1 MKTIISFL
9 IQKSSI
15 LKSLKFRIWVI
26 VMLVGLISSSIMSQN
41 ILSNYRSRAVSQ
53 QTTTAVSQFRIL
65 ANHLAS
71 ADYFNDKEQESIE
84 NELSLFSSFFS
95 GRIMIIDSNFNVVS
109 DSYQM
114 SVGKAMIASEI
125 INCFADGNA
134 VQNYDDVNKYIE
146 LVIPIF
152 NPESE
157 TVEGVIFASSSTQSV
172 YNTVDVLSRK
182 AGILMVAMILFIFI
196 FAVVMSSIL
205 VRPFERI
212 TKVINSVDNGLAVP
226 EEKILD
232 YLETEEIMNAFNTV
246 LNRMR
251 ILDESREE
259 FVSNVS
265 HELKTPLASM
275 KVLADSIR
283 NADDVPIETYKEF
296 MDDIGDEVDRENTI
310 ITDLLSLVKMDK
322 TSGKPNIKPTD
333 VNTMI
338 AGIIKRLKPIGDK
351 NDIELIFNEERTV
364 NAEIDETKMTLA
376 ITNLV
381 ENAIKYNKPGG
392 WVRVDLDAD
401 HQFFSCKV
409 SDSGIGI
416 PKDSLDRIYE
426 RFYRVDK
433 SHSREIGGT
442 GLGLAITRS
451 AILLHRGA
459 IKATSIEGEGT
470 TFVVRI
476 PLKYV
481 I

>member
-1 MKTIISFL
+1 
-9 IQKSSI
+9 
-15 LKSLKFRIWVI
+15 
-26 VMLVGLISSSIMSQN
+26 MLVGIIASSIMSQN
-41 ILSNYRSRAVSQ
+41 ILSNYQSRAVSQ

-71 ADYFNDKEQESIE
+71 ADYFNDIEQEGIE
-84 NELSLFSSFFS
+84 NELSLFSGFFS

-125 INCFADGNA
+125 INCFADGKT

-146 LVIPIF
+146 IVIPIF
-152 NPESE
+152 NAKDE
-157 TVEGVIFASSSTQSV
+157 TVDGVIFASSSTQSV

-182 AGILMVAMILFIFI
+182 AGILMVAIILFIII
-196 FAVVMSSIL
+196 FAMIMSSIL

-212 TKVINSVDNGLAVP
+212 TKAIKSVDNGLAVP

-232 YLETEEIMNAFNTV
+232 YLETEEIMDAFST
-246 LNRMR
+246 LLTKMR
-251 ILDESREE
+251 SLDESREE

-283 NADDVPIETYKEF
+283 SADDVPIETYKEF

-322 TSGKPNIKPTD
+322 TSGKPNIKSTD
-333 VNTMI
+333 VNSMI

-351 NDIELIFNEERTV
+351 NNVELVFSEERQVT
-364 NAEIDETKMTLA
+364 AEIDETKMTLA

-392 WVRVDLDAD
+392 WVRVELDAD
-401 HQFFSCKV
+401 HQFFACKV